1 LPKTLATRT
10 IGYKILNLD
19 ACQLIHLPTS
29 HTSPPPPPSIV
40 TIDYDVV
47 IIGGTITAR
56 HAALRAAQ
64 LRAQV
69 ALVEPGVSYSLIRHY
84 AMAEICRV
92 GMAGSDIFRA
102 GLQLPQSWEQN
113 ISQIA
118 STGWENITNLDK
130 FDKSGATVS
139 LIEYAQAV
147 ASVVEEKYS
156 PSFLSAQGVDVIE
169 GNPYFQADPQLAIAI
184 NGRLLKSRSYIL
196 ACGSKPLVPQDIEGL
211 ENIGYYTLENVW
223 ESINQEQNQKKW
235 VILGGT
241 PQSIEAAQ
249 ILVKLGCDVTLIVK
263 DSCLLPEIDAEIAQI
278 LKVQLEVDGINIIT
292 RSYATQV
299 RIIDHKKW
307 LQVGNKAIE
316 TDEILLAIAQQP
328 NIESL
333 NLPAV
338 EVKWHKNRL
347 LVNDK
352 LQTTNRRIFASGD
365 VIGGYEF
372 INIANYEAKIA
383 LSNALF
389 FSTQKTNYKS
399 IPWVVATQPFFATVG
414 FNEAMAKKRYGENAV
429 IVLRQYV
436 KNLTTAQF
444 TGETTGLCKF
454 IILSSGQILGAS
466 ILGAQA
472 REIINLVA
480 IAIDNDIN
488 IQKISHLIPAYP
500 SFSEIIEQIGM
511 LWHQQQLNTNR
522 QEFLEDF
529 FAFRRDWKI

>member
-1 LPKTLATRT
+1 
-10 IGYKILNLD
+10 
-19 ACQLIHLPTS
+19 
-29 HTSPPPPPSIV
+29 V

-69 ALVEPGVSYSLIRHY
+69 ALVEPGVNNLNNLISHY
-84 AMAEICRV
+84 VMAEILRV
-92 GMAGSDIFRA
+92 GMVGSDIFRA
-102 GLQLPQSWEQN
+102 GLQIPLSCN
-113 ISQIA
+113 NYISQIA
-118 STGWENITNLDK
+118 SSTGWESITDSVND

-169 GNPYFQADPQLAIAI
+169 GNAYFQADPQLAIAI
-184 NGRLLKSRSYIL
+184 NRRLLKSRSYIL
-196 ACGSKPLVPQDIEGL
+196 ACGSKPLIPQDIEGL
-211 ENIGYYTLENVW
+211 ESISYYTLENVW
-223 ESINQEQNQKKW
+223 KYISEEKKSKKW

-249 ILVKLGCDVTLIVK
+249 ILVKLGCDITLIVT
-263 DSCLLPEIDAEIAQI
+263 DSCLLPEIDPEIARI
-278 LKVQLEVDGINIIT
+278 LKAQLEIDGINLIT
-292 RSYATQV
+292 RSPVTQV
-299 RIIDHKKW
+299 RVIDNKKW

-333 NLPAV
+333 KLPTV
-338 EVKWHKNRL
+338 GVKWHKNRL
-347 LVNDK
+347 LVNEK
-352 LQTTNRRIFASGD
+352 LQTTNRHIFACGD

-372 INIANYEAKIA
+372 INVANYEAKIA

-399 IPWVVATQPFFATVG
+399 IPWVVATQPFFAQVG

-429 IVLRQYV
+429 IVLKQFV
-436 KNLTTAQF
+436 KNLTAAQF
-444 TGETTGLCKF
+444 TGETTGLCKL
-454 IILSSGQILGAS
+454 IILSNGKILGAS

-488 IQKISHLIPAYP
+488 IKKICNLIPAYP
-500 SFSEIIEQIGM
+500 SFSEIIEQIAM
-511 LWHQQQLNTNR
+511 FWQQQQLNINR
-522 QEFLEDF
+522 QEFFEDF

>member
-1 LPKTLATRT
+1 M
-10 IGYKILNLD
+10 
-19 ACQLIHLPTS
+19 
-29 HTSPPPPPSIV
+29 

-69 ALVEPGVSYSLIRHY
+69 ALVEPAVNNLNNLISHY
-84 AMAEICRV
+84 AMAEILRV
-92 GMAGSDIFRA
+92 GMVGSNTSWA
-102 GLQLPQSWEQN
+102 GLQIPWSCKDY
-113 ISQIA
+113 ISQPA
-118 STGWENITNLDK
+118 STGRESITDSVNDFDK
-130 FDKSGATVS
+130 FGATVS
-139 LIEYAQAV
+139 LIEYAQTV
-147 ASVVEEKYS
+147 ATFVEDKYS

-169 GNPYFQADPQLAIAI
+169 GNASFQADPQLAIAI
-184 NGRLLKSRSYIL
+184 NRRLLKSRSYIL
-196 ACGSKPLVPQDIEGL
+196 ACGSKPLIPQDIEGL
-211 ENIGYYTLENVW
+211 ENIDYYTLENIW
-223 ESINQEQNQKKW
+223 QHISQEKKPKKW

-249 ILVKLGCDVTLIVK
+249 ILVKIGCDVTLIVRN
-263 DSCLLPEIDAEIAQI
+263 SCLLPQIDSEIAQI
-278 LKVQLEVDGINIIT
+278 LKIQLEVNGINIIT
-292 RSYATQV
+292 HSPVTQV
-299 RIIDHKKW
+299 RTIDNKKW

-316 TDEILLAIAQQP
+316 TDEILLAITQQP

-333 NLPAV
+333 NLPKV
-338 EVKWHKNRL
+338 GVKWHKNRL

-352 LQTTNRRIFASGD
+352 LQTTNHRIFACGD

-389 FSTQKTNYKS
+389 FSRQKTNYKS
-399 IPWVVATQPFFATVG
+399 IPWLVATQPFFAQVG

-444 TGETTGLCKF
+444 TGETTGLCKL
-454 IILSSGQILGAS
+454 IILSNGKILGAS

-488 IQKISHLIPAYP
+488 IQKICNLIPAYP
-500 SFSEIIEQIGM
+500 SFSEIIEQIAM
-511 LWHQQQLNTNR
+511 LWQQQQLNPNR